1 MRKNFGIISIG
12 YRPEAPGICTI
23 TNATHRP
30 LPMCMNVVDSAYV
43 MLKYTS
49 DVIMPVSMNS
59 GAQAVCTP
67 SIRSPTV
74 QIAP

>member
-1 MRKNFGIISIG
+1 
-12 YRPEAPGICTI
+12 
-23 TNATHRP
+23 
-30 LPMCMNVVDSAYV
+30 MCMNVVDSAYV
-43 MLKYTS
+43 MLRYTS